1 MCVCVWSS
9 LLKKKKTN
17 SLRCNYCYRRTRR
30 KRSAMLLRQTEN
42 PVGRKKHPQIHC
54 LIIKRLVIARSL
66 SLLPLS
72 VNKSRQTLRST
83 RQWRPHSPSSSS
95 WLFSRRSL
103 SQKSVTVE
111 VFIFFL
117 IRRVFWK
124 HWLFTSNVTGHRSQR
139 GHMWSMLWPTL
150 TSERFHPFLDQCHV
164 HQCVCVSVLQQY

>member
-1 MCVCVWSS
+1 MCVWSS
-9 LLKKKKTN
+9 LLKKKNPTVWGVTTVIEERGGN
-17 SLRCNYCYRRTRR
+17 VQPCCCDRRRIL
-30 KRSAMLLRQTEN
+30 SVE
-42 PVGRKKHPQIHC
+42 KKHPQIHC

-83 RQWRPHSPSSSS
+83 RQRRPHSPSSSS